1 MRIADLSEASCDPLA
16 RKVRYRL
23 RHEHGIVDGLAMVL
37 STEKPRCG
45 LISVDELTHEPHEL
59 QVLVPRKRQGG
70 SHRPR
75 LARKQASR
83 NFAFCTSLHLL
94 CCLIVPSDHKGRLR
108 KWYANLAVFWLTAHM
123 LNTSLSC

>member
-45 LISVDELTHEPHEL
+45 LISLDELTHEPHEL
-59 QVLVPRKRQGG
+59 QVPVSRKRQG
-70 SHRPR
+70 RTP
-75 LARKQASR
+75 
-83 NFAFCTSLHLL
+83 
-94 CCLIVPSDHKGRLR
+94 
-108 KWYANLAVFWLTAHM
+108 
-123 LNTSLSC
+123 